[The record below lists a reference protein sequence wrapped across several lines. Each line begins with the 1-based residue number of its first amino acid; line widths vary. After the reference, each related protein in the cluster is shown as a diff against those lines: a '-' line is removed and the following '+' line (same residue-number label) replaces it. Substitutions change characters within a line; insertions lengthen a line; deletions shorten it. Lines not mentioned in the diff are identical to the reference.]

1 MRFNILQDGDK
12 VINVTNDF
20 VAVERS
26 SGEVD
31 IIPFVKE
38 DARVWV
44 DTQHILTI
52 GFGENTVQVQTE
64 NGITI
69 TTF

>member
-1 MRFNILQDGDK
+1 MRFNILQNGDK
-12 VINVTNDF
+12 VVNVTNDF
-20 VAVERS
+20 VAVERA

-31 IIPFVKE
+31 IVPFVKE
-38 DARVWV
+38 DNRVWV

>member
-1 MRFNILQDGDK
+1 MKVNIMQDGDR
-12 VINVTNDF
+12 VISVTHEF
-20 VAVERS
+20 VAVERA

-31 IIPFVKE
+31 IVPLVHE
-38 DARVWV
+38 DGRIWV

-52 GFGENTVQVQTE
+52 GYGENTVQVQTE
-64 NGITI
+64 DGVTI

>member
-20 VAVERS
+20 VAVERA

-31 IIPFVKE
+31 IIPFAKE
-38 DARVWV
+38 DNRIWV
-44 DTQHILTI
+44 DTKHILTI

>member
-1 MRFNILQDGDK
+1 MKVNIMRDGDR
-12 VINVTNDF
+12 VIGVTNEF
-20 VAVERS
+20 VAVERA

-31 IIPFVKE
+31 IVPLIRE
-38 DARVWV
+38 DNRIWV
-44 DTQHILTI
+44 DTQHVLTI

-64 NGITI
+64 DGVTI

>member
-1 MRFNILQDGDK
+1 MRVNIMQEGDR
-12 VINVTNDF
+12 VINVTSDF
-20 VAVERS
+20 VAVERA

-31 IIPFVKE
+31 VIPLVRE
-38 DARVWV
+38 DNRVWV

>member
-1 MRFNILQDGDK
+1 MKVNIMQDGDR
-12 VINVTNDF
+12 VIGVTNEF
-20 VAVERS
+20 VAVERA

-31 IIPFVKE
+31 IVPLFRE
-38 DARVWV
+38 DNRIRV

-52 GFGENTVQVQTE
+52 GYGENTVQVQTE
-64 NGITI
+64 DGVTI

>member
-1 MRFNILQDGDK
+1 MRFNILQNGDK

-20 VAVERS
+20 VAVERA

-31 IIPFVKE
+31 IVPFVKE
-38 DARVWV
+38 DNRVWV

-64 NGITI
+64 NGVTI

>member
-38 DARVWV
+38 DTRVWV

>member
-1 MRFNILQDGDK
+1 MKVNIMQDGDR
-12 VINVTNDF
+12 VIGVTNEF
-20 VAVERS
+20 VAVERA

-31 IIPFVKE
+31 IVPLFRDDNRI
-38 DARVWV
+38 RV

-52 GFGENTVQVQTE
+52 GYGENTVQVQTE
-64 NGITI
+64 DGVTI

>member
-38 DARVWV
+38 DTRVWV

-52 GFGENTVQVQTE
+52 GFGEITVQVQTE